1 MKKHVEWN
9 KKENTRY
16 QNLRSA
22 PSVVMREKFAA
33 LNVCIIKEESF
44 QINHQCNID
53 QKKAGVAILISNK
66 PFRAK
71 KREIKRDITHDKRS
85 IH

>member
-1 MKKHVEWN
+1 MLRNNSYIKKKVSRKMRKHVERN
-9 KKENTRY
+9 KNENTRY

-44 QINHQCNID
+44 QINHLTFHPEIR
-53 QKKAGVAILISNK
+53 
-66 PFRAK
+66 RAK
-71 KREIKRDITHDKRS
+71 
-85 IH
+85 